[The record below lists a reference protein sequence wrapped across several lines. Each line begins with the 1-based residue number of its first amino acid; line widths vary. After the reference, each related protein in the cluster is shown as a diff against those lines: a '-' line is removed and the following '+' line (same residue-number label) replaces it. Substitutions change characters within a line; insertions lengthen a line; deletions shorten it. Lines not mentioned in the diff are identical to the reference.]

1 MKKIINSIHPW
12 LRPVH
17 VAYVPG
23 RSTFMLDLWAKE
35 LLEEMQGLGHYVHR
49 SPGNNTEVILTTAR
63 FGEPQSWRDALLFMA
78 RRKYRMKRSP
88 VVYTLMQ
95 VGKREFQSILERLD
109 AALACDP
116 VDPMDF
122 SFEGI
127 TPDAWKVLVEQG
139 RRGGP
144 MLVLQR
150 ILQAQAKSI
159 RIILFVGDGDE
170 PDCAYH
176 FDLVGA
182 YPRSVAGNGFYWDIA
197 LRIATAACAQEVPAI
212 PALDESIPGE
222 VWGEL
227 DTPGAMEEASRQ
239 FGQRGFFSDMVR
251 ISDLIG
257 LASLSDAV
265 ASQYSEGCFG
275 TWDSKLDAMVVTA
288 AGSSQPVNKSRI
300 SKEHLAVV
308 KANGM
313 DPTGLQITGKPYQV
327 PSSESYEMTVMDR
340 VLPCIEVTG
349 EGEVPVVR
357 SKLHGHR
364 GISAY
369 CADSVEYVAMAE
381 PYFHYPVSCS
391 TYPQAQG
398 IVEAFSRSQALN
410 NPDDPRQIAFTILPG
425 HGVFIVEKWCHGKV
439 PFQAIWECMDAGY
452 MEISNDIPQA
462 MMSYVHSADGKM
474 RLQLLN
480 FSPETCNPEMRA

>member
-1 MKKIINSIHPW
+1 MNKLVNSIHHW

-23 RSTFMLDLWAKE
+23 RSTFMLDLWANE
-35 LLEEMQGLGHYVHR
+35 LLEEMQNMGHGIQR
-49 SPGNNTEVILTTAR
+49 SPDNQTDIILTTAR
-63 FGEPQSWRDALLFMA
+63 YGEPQSWRDALLFMA
-78 RRKYRMKRSP
+78 RRRYRLNSSP

-95 VGKREFQSILERLD
+95 VGKMELQIMLERLG

-116 VDPMDF
+116 IDPMDF
-122 SFEGI
+122 CFDGVA
-127 TPDAWKVLVEQG
+127 PDAWKVLAEQG
-139 RRGGP
+139 RRGT
-144 MLVLQR
+144 MLALQR
-150 ILQAQAKSI
+150 ILQAQAKSL
-159 RIILFVGDGDE
+159 RLILFVGDGDE
-170 PDCAYH
+170 PECAYH

-182 YPRSVAGNGFYWDIA
+182 YPCSAAGNGFYWDIA
-197 LRIATAACAQEVPAI
+197 LRIATAACAEGIPAI
-212 PALDESIPGE
+212 PASGESIPAE
-222 VWGEL
+222 VWDGL
-227 DTPGAMEEASRQ
+227 GTPDAMEEASRQ

-275 TWDSKLDAMVVTA
+275 TWDAELGAMVVTA

-308 KANGM
+308 KTNGM
-313 DPTGLQITGKPYQV
+313 DPTGLQIAGKPYQV
-327 PSSESYEMTVMDR
+327 PSSESYEMTAIDR
-340 VLPCIEVTG
+340 ALPYIEMARAG
-349 EGEVPVVR
+349 KVPVAR

-381 PYFHYPVSCS
+381 PYLHYPVSCS

-398 IVEAFSRSQALN
+398 IIEVFSRSQALN
-410 NPDDPRQIAFTILPG
+410 NPDDPRQIVFTVLPG
-425 HGVFIVEKWCHGKV
+425 HGVFIAEKWRHDKA
-439 PFQAIWECMDAGY
+439 PFQAIWECMDAGHLV
-452 MEISNDIPQA
+452 ISNEVPQGEMGYA
-462 MMSYVHSADGKM
+462 HSADGKM
-474 RLQLLN
+474 RLQLPHRSLV
-480 FSPETCNPEMRA
+480 TCNQKTEGQ

>member
-1 MKKIINSIHPW
+1 MKKLNSIHPW

-23 RSTFMLDLWAKE
+23 RSTFMTNFWVNE
-35 LLEEMQGLGHYVHR
+35 IIEEMLGMGHDIHA
-49 SPGNNTEVILTTAR
+49 SPNNKTDVILTTAR
-63 FGEPQSWRDALLFMA
+63 YGEPQPWRDALLFMA
-78 RRKYRMKRSP
+78 RRRYHLNQSP

-95 VGKREFQSILERLD
+95 IGKKEFQDILQRLEV
-109 AALACDP
+109 ALACDP
-116 VDPMDF
+116 IEPNDF
-122 SFEGI
+122 CFDGI
-127 TPDAWKVLVEQG
+127 SPDAWKVLAEQG
-139 RRGGP
+139 RRGGAI
-144 MLVLQR
+144 LALQR

-159 RIILFVGDGDE
+159 RLILFVGNDDE
-170 PDCAYH
+170 PECAYH

-182 YPRSVAGNGFYWDIA
+182 YPRSVSGNGFYWDIA
-197 LRIATAACAQEVPAI
+197 LRIATAACAKGVPAI
-212 PALDESIPGE
+212 NASDETISVE
-222 VWGEL
+222 VWEGL
-227 DTPGAMEEASRQ
+227 STPSDMEEASRQ

-257 LASLSDAV
+257 LISLSDAV

-275 TWDSKLDAMVVTA
+275 SWDPELGAMIVTA
-288 AGSSQPVNKSRI
+288 AGSSQPVNKSHI

-313 DPTGLQITGKPYQV
+313 EPVGLQISGKAYQV
-327 PSSESYEMTVMDR
+327 PSSESYEMIMMDSM
-340 VLPCIEVTG
+340 LPCIEMAG
-349 EGEVPVVR
+349 AGKVPVVR

-369 CADSVEYVAMAE
+369 CAESVEYVAMAE

-398 IVEAFSRSQALN
+398 IVEALSRSEALN
-410 NPDDPRQIAFTILPG
+410 NPDDPRHIVFTILPG

-439 PFQAIWECMDAGY
+439 PFQAIWECMDAGHL
-452 MEISNDIPQA
+452 EVSNDIPQG
-462 MMSYVHSADGKM
+462 MMSYGLDANGVM
-474 RLQLLN
+474 RLQ
-480 FSPETCNPEMRA
+480 SPYGSLEAPDHEVIA